1 MFYII
6 AALPGCSLWWCT
18 QIWKCLSLLSQH
30 IVFNRYLYFYFE
42 KLCYTSI
49 VLRLKGGCIMC
60 VSVRSRLNKKWSD
73 KAAVPY
79 LLHEGHLKT
88 EHRKS
93 VRVCWSL
100 RYMSEHE
107 GAAVNQMFVVFA
119 FALFI
124 YSFIYLF
131 SGERD
136 YLWIMEQSPF
146 SP

>member
-1 MFYII
+1 M
-6 AALPGCSLWWCT
+6 CSFTLSIWLTFFCIT
-18 QIWKCLSLLSQH
+18 IQIPYWFFQVRNSNFSHL
-30 IVFNRYLYFYFE
+30 VFWSRKSCILFASVFVRYFDFVKYF
-42 KLCYTSI
+42 
-49 VLRLKGGCIMC
+49 GG
-60 VSVRSRLNKKWSD
+60 SRLNKKWND
-73 KAAVPY
+73 KASVPY
-79 LLHEGHLKT
+79 LLHGKHLKA

-93 VRVCWSL
+93 VRVCRPL
-100 RYMSEHE
+100 RYMSEHA
-107 GAAVNQMFVVFA
+107 AAVYQMFVVFA